1 MEIGVTEDEEDSQVS
16 SEEDPLLAPESGAP
30 LILSR

>member
-1 MEIGVTEDEEDSQVS
+1 MDVDVTEDEEDSQVS
-16 SEEDPLLAPESGAP
+16 SEEDPILAPESGAA

>member
-1 MEIGVTEDEEDSQVS
+1 MEIDATEDEEDNQVS
-16 SEEDPLLAPESGAP
+16 SEEDPLLVSESGFS